1 MSETHDMISRIEK
14 FCAERGISVTT
25 FGRKAVNDGKFIQRL
40 RNGGDITL
48 TTARKV
54 EQALARERA

>member
-1 MSETHDMISRIEK
+1 MSETNDMIRRIEE
-14 FCAERGISVTT
+14 FCAQRGISVTT

-40 RNGGDITL
+40 RKGGDITL

-54 EQALARERA
+54 EQALSGERA